1 MLMSLKQKEIK
12 LKPRIKL
19 KPPATYTFD
28 VLVFQKCNIMHHIA
42 VKAGNAYPLRFYKW
56 IDWYLKNESV
66 SRSFN

>member
-42 VKAGNAYPLRFYKW
+42 VKAGNAYPLRFYK
-56 IDWYLKNESV
+56 
-66 SRSFN
+66 